1 MDPPAAPQ
9 ASRVSPGVVGERAA
23 GATQNWQLLELP
35 RQSSEEGEG
44 AVTHADGD
52 ECRVLPTCCASV

>member
-1 MDPPAAPQ
+1 MDLPTAPQ

-35 RQSSEEGEG
+35 RQSSEEGCPQG
-44 AVTHADGD
+44 FSILTG
-52 ECRVLPTCCASV
+52 LFGNQLF

>member
-1 MDPPAAPQ
+1 MVPA
-9 ASRVSPGVVGERAA
+9 VG
-23 GATQNWQLLELP
+23 W
-35 RQSSEEGEG
+35 EEGEG